1 LRQILSRALFVGC
14 LALASPPARA
24 AGPIMDCEPRGNAR
38 PVCGFQNPED
48 LAALPGGA
56 AILVSEYG
64 GMQGEKPGD
73 LALLVLA
80 SDERRVLLRGVDPAT
95 RPTRG
100 WGDAACPGPPPG
112 ATISPH
118 GIDLAPR
125 PDGKLALAVVQHAGR
140 DSIELFEVSGSG
152 IDWKL
157 AWRGCVIPP
166 ADAWPNDVVW
176 LPDGGL
182 IFSSMM
188 PRSEG
193 LERMMQA
200 TASPGMAMR
209 WRAGEGFREIPNT
222 RGALDNGVE
231 VSPDGKKLFLNVTRD
246 NEVRRIDLAS
256 GKLEATAKVLGPDN
270 STWAPDG
277 RLLVASIRSMGQ
289 GDFKVCE
296 HVPPGACP
304 IPFAIVAVDPVSLET
319 RDLYASDGP
328 PGGLGTVGL
337 QVGHEI
343 FVGTAS
349 GDRVLR
355 VKLATE

>member
-1 LRQILSRALFVGC
+1 LQPLLTRAC
-14 LALASPPARA
+14 LVACLLLACASKRV
-24 AGPIMDCEPRGNAR
+24 AGPIMDCEPLGNAR

-48 LAALPGGA
+48 LAELPGGA
-56 AILVSEYG
+56 AILVSEYA
-64 GMQGEKPGD
+64 GMQGEAVGD
-73 LALLVLA
+73 LAILVLA
-80 SDERRVLLRGVDPAT
+80 SDERRVLFRGVDPAA
-95 RPTRG
+95 RPTQG
-100 WGDAACPGPPPG
+100 WGDATCRPPAG
-112 ATISPH
+112 GKLLPH
-118 GIDLAPR
+118 GIDLATR

-140 DSIELFEVSGSG
+140 DSIELFEVTGSG
-152 IDWKL
+152 IDWQV
-157 AWRGCVIPP
+157 AWRGCVIAA
-166 ADAWPNDVVW
+166 ADTWPNDVVW

-182 IFSSMM
+182 IYSSMM

-193 LERMMQA
+193 LERMMKGD
-200 TASPGMAMR
+200 ASPGFAMR
-209 WRAGEGFREIPNT
+209 WRAGEGSHEIPGT
-222 RGALDNGVE
+222 RGALANGVE
-231 VSPDGKKLFLNVTRD
+231 VTPDGKTLYLNLTRA

-256 GKLEATAKVLGPDN
+256 GRVEGAAKVPGPDN

-289 GDFKVCE
+289 GDFAVCE

-319 RDLYASDGP
+319 RDLYASDGR

-337 QVGHEI
+337 LIGHEI

-355 VKLATE
+355 VDLEAK